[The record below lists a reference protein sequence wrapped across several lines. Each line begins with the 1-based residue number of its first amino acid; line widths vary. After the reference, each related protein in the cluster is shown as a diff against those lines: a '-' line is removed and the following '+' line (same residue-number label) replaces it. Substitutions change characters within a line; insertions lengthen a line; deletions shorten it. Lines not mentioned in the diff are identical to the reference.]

1 MFTIAVLFT
10 ALVAV
15 NLAVAWLWLV
25 KRIDERGYGAAS
37 RKDRMARMMP
47 VSDKTVVVEE
57 TTPGGRDTIRVIEPQ
72 AGATAGG
79 AA

>member
-15 NLAVAWLWLV
+15 NLAVAWLWIV
-25 KRIDERGYGAAS
+25 KRIDERGYGASS

-47 VSDKTVVVEE
+47 VSDKTVVVE
-57 TTPGGRDTIRVIEPQ
+57 TTPSGRDTIRVIEPQ

-79 AA
+79 TA